1 MEKSEYSAADHWD
14 AVGPLVDAAAHWRG
28 EADMWHRMWQDRCSR
43 MGALEDRIGSME
55 AELDA
60 ALKERDSYKAALDA
74 VTGDAPIGGEG

>member
-1 MEKSEYSAADHWD
+1 
-14 AVGPLVDAAAHWRG
+14 
-28 EADMWHRMWQDRCSR
+28 
-43 MGALEDRIGSME
+43 MGALEDRVGSME